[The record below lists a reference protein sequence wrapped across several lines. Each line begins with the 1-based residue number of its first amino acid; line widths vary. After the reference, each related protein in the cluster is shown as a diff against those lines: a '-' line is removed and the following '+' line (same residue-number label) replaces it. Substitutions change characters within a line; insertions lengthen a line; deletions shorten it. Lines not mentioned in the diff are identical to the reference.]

1 MSPPAAAPAA
11 TSSASSALQGPP
23 CLLPAS
29 TPTLHPS
36 PPPRRHAPALG
47 SFLAASADGCLRL
60 LDAPSLRTAACMR
73 SPSGAA
79 LRALAYSAAHN
90 VVATAGA
97 ERAVL
102 LWAPQVQRPVQTL

>member
-1 MSPPAAAPAA
+1 MSSPGLNPHAA
-11 TSSASSALQGPP
+11 SL
-23 CLLPAS
+23 
-29 TPTLHPS
+29 

-102 LWAPQVQRPVQTL
+102 LWAPQVRRPVQTL